1 MKDVIPE
8 EFFEKAVGAM
18 EKSRYWEI
26 LDCPTVLNL
35 AETQARLAGER
46 IPHAI
51 RTSARRMLTR
61 VKEAEAR
68 RLLMGVANAMD
79 PAEKMK
85 EFENYRTRM
94 VWLVA
99 SELLEAARIGSVA
112 QYRKQ
117 RQEMAIRSKAVASAL
132 AI

>member
-46 IPHAI
+46 TPRAI

>member
-1 MKDVIPE
+1 
-8 EFFEKAVGAM
+8 
-18 EKSRYWEI
+18 
-26 LDCPTVLNL
+26 
-35 AETQARLAGER
+35 
-46 IPHAI
+46 
-51 RTSARRMLTR
+51 MLTR

-85 EFENYRTRM
+85 EFENYRARM

-117 RQEMAIRSKAVASAL
+117 RQEIATRSKAVASAL

>member
-1 MKDVIPE
+1 
-8 EFFEKAVGAM
+8 
-18 EKSRYWEI
+18 
-26 LDCPTVLNL
+26 
-35 AETQARLAGER
+35 
-46 IPHAI
+46 
-51 RTSARRMLTR
+51 
-61 VKEAEAR
+61 
-68 RLLMGVANAMD
+68 
-79 PAEKMK
+79 MK
-85 EFENYRTRM
+85 EFENYRARM